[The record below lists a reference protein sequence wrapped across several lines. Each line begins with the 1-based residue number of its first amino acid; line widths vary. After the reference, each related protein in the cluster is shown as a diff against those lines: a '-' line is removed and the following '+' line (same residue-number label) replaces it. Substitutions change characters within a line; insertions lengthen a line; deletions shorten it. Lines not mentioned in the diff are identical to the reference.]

1 MPPIEKNYEEWKE
14 IRSRVDSIANAIFL
28 IAGGALSLSISVIL
42 SNKGVGLISKEVS
55 TLASSAWYW
64 LLAAIII
71 FLFLKIYLVSQAF
84 ILQFKPQFFN
94 RCLNWVNGI
103 GWVLGIA
110 GFISF
115 GWGLYQMVR
124 AASLAVIT

>member
-1 MPPIEKNYEEWKE
+1 MPPLEKNYEEWKE

-64 LLAAIII
+64 LLAAIITL
-71 FLFLKIYLVSQAF
+71 LFLKIYLVSQAF
-84 ILQFKPQFFN
+84 ILQFKPQFIT
-94 RCLNWVNGI
+94 RWLSWVNGI

-124 AASLAVIT
+124 AASLAVLT

>member
-1 MPPIEKNYEEWKE
+1 MPALENNYEEWKE
-14 IRSRVDSIANAIFL
+14 IRARVDSIANAIFL

-42 SNKGVGLISKEVS
+42 SNKGAGLISKEVS

-64 LLAAIII
+64 LLAAIVI
-71 FLFLKIYLVSQAF
+71 FLVLKIYLVSQAF
-84 ILQFKPQFFN
+84 ILQFKPQFIT
-94 RCLNWVNGI
+94 RWLSWVNGF
-103 GWVLGIA
+103 GWFLGIA

-124 AASLAVIT
+124 AASLAVLT